1 VIDSAGRAAARA
13 AARHETG
20 DERKA
25 RAAAKREQAMDLF
38 ARLNEAPEG
47 SSKRQRLRDELVEL
61 HLPLVEY
68 LARRFTGRNEP
79 LGDLV
84 QVGVIGLIK
93 SIDRFDTERG
103 LEFSTYATPTILG
116 EIKRHFRDAGWLVRV
131 PRRLQEL
138 QTAMSTT
145 RSELSHELGR
155 APSAPELAKRL
166 DISEDEVVDVLES
179 ARAYAGVP
187 LDSMTVGRSGQPV
200 HETLGDVDARLDHV
214 ESREALRPM
223 IESLPERERQILVLR
238 FFASKT
244 QAEIAGIVG
253 LSQMQVSRL
262 VARSLAKLRDQL
274 VED

>member
-1 VIDSAGRAAARA
+1 MTETTSRAAARA
-13 AARHETG
+13 AARHESG

-25 RAAAKREQAMDLF
+25 RAAAKRTQAIELF
-38 ARLNEAPEG
+38 ARLQTAPMD
-47 SSKRQRLRDELVEL
+47 SPQRQRIRDDLVEL

-93 SIDRFDTERG
+93 SIDRFDTSRG

-138 QTAMSTT
+138 QTAMSTA

-155 APSAPELAKRL
+155 APTVPELAHRL
-166 DISEDEVVDVLES
+166 GIAEDEVVDVLES

-187 LDSMTVGRSGQPV
+187 LDSMTMGRTGQPV
-200 HETLGDVDARLDHV
+200 HETLGDVDARLEHV

-244 QAEIAGIVG
+244 QAEIATIVG

-274 VED
+274 TED

>member
-1 VIDSAGRAAARA
+1 MTDTASSRARPGG
-13 AARHETG
+13 RHENG
-20 DERKA
+20 EERKV
-25 RAAAKREQAMDLF
+25 RAAAKRAHAIELF
-38 ARLNEAPEG
+38 AQLNHAPANSPE
-47 SSKRQRLRDELVEL
+47 RQRLRDELVEL

-138 QTAMSTT
+138 QTAMSTA

-155 APSAPELAKRL
+155 APTVPELARRL
-166 DISEDEVVDVLES
+166 GIDEDEVVDVLES

-187 LDSMTVGRSGQPV
+187 LDSMTVGRTGQPV
-200 HETLGDVDARLDHV
+200 QETLGDVDARLEHV

-244 QAEIAGIVG
+244 QAEIATIVG

-274 VED
+274 VDE